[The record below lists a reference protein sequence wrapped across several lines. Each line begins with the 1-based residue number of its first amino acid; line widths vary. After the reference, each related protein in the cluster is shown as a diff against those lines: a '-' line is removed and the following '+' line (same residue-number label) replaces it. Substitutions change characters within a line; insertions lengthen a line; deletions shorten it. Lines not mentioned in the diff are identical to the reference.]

1 MTYRLC
7 LRIIKHIWLNVTKT
21 SFFNGFSLQNQHCSP
36 CRLLTNQT
44 QKALV
49 SMVRDEHRLT
59 HHSDS
64 VHTEPS
70 FPPGLA
76 EYCLPEENPGQTG
89 MTSL

>member
-1 MTYRLC
+1 MQPLSFA
-7 LRIIKHIWLNVTKT
+7 NV
-21 SFFNGFSLQNQHCSP
+21 
-36 CRLLTNQT
+36 NQT

-49 SMVRDEHRLT
+49 SMVRAEHRLT

-76 EYCLPEENPGQTG
+76 EYCLPEENPGQTS